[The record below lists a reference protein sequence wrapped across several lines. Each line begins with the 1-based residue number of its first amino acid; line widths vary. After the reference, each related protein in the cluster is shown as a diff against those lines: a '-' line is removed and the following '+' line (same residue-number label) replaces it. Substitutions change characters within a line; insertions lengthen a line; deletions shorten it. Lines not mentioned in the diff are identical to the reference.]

1 MDAKELTTRYNELRN
16 EYLETKKTVDYLE
29 QEVSKLRLLVDD
41 MKYDLMDVQRSVNK

>member
-1 MDAKELTTRYNELRN
+1 MDAKELTIRYNELRN
-16 EYLETKKTVDYLE
+16 EYLEIKKTVDYLE